1 MKGVYHERNLA
12 ERHIPNNKIMTKNK
26 YSSVFADGYPPPH
39 HMLRDLQV
47 LLELRDNGPS
57 TITAPV
63 VPELCTDRGGMQV
76 GIIATLVDIL
86 GGALSIRAVHP
97 DWAATA
103 ELMVYTT
110 GRATSE
116 RVSAVGSLIRAGN
129 TMIVIDLDIR
139 EETGL
144 AFGQWKSI
152 GCGLISFSRLP
163 RREDTI
169 KVDFSAETTNTY
181 QFAIEG
187 SGLNRAYLEE
197 IGARV
202 LDEAGGVVE
211 LHMSDYVRNSFDAL
225 QGGIVAILADVSGQ
239 YAARAVTG
247 RPMTTCDLGILYLS
261 QGKIGPFRTG
271 SRVIRVTD
279 ETVLTR
285 IEVIDTGAGDRIL
298 GLAMNTS
305 TLDKK
310 GGYL

>member
-1 MKGVYHERNLA
+1 
-12 ERHIPNNKIMTKNK
+12 
-26 YSSVFADGYPPPH
+26 
-39 HMLRDLQV
+39 MLRDLQV
-47 LLELRDNGPS
+47 SLELQDNGPS

-76 GIIATLVDIL
+76 GIIATLVDVL

-103 ELMVYTT
+103 DLTVHTT

-129 TMIVIDLDIR
+129 TMIVIDFDIR
-139 EETGL
+139 EEAGP
-144 AFGQWKSI
+144 AFGQWTSI
-152 GCGLISFSRLP
+152 GSGLISFSRLP

-169 KVDFSAETTNTY
+169 KVDFGSEAINKY
-181 QFAIEG
+181 RFAIKG
-187 SGLNRAYLEE
+187 SGLNRTYLEE

-211 LHMSDYVRNSFDAL
+211 LRMSDYVRNSFGAL
-225 QGGIVAILADVSGQ
+225 QGGIVPTLEDVSGK
-239 YAARAVTG
+239 YAARAVPG
-247 RPMTTCDLGILYLS
+247 RPMITSDLGIHYLS

-305 TLDKK
+305 ILDKE

>member
-1 MKGVYHERNLA
+1 
-12 ERHIPNNKIMTKNK
+12 MTKNK
-26 YSSVFADGYPPPH
+26 YSSVFTEGYPPPQ
-39 HMLRDLQV
+39 HMLRGLQV
-47 LLELRDNGPS
+47 SLELQDNGPS
-57 TITAPV
+57 TIIAPV
-63 VPELCTDRGGMQV
+63 VPEICTDRGGVRV

-86 GGALSIRAVHP
+86 GGALTVRTVHP

-103 ELMVYTT
+103 DLTVHTT
-110 GRATSE
+110 GRVTSE
-116 RVSAVGSLIRAGN
+116 RVSAVGSLIRAGS

-139 EETGL
+139 EERDL
-144 AFGQWKSI
+144 ASGQWTSI

-169 KVDFSAETTNTY
+169 KIDFGAKATNTY

-187 SGLNRAYLEE
+187 SGLNRTYLEE
-197 IGARV
+197 IGAGV
-202 LDEAGGVVE
+202 LDKEGGVVE
-211 LHMSDYVRNSFDAL
+211 LHMSDYVRNSFGAL

-247 RPMTTCDLGILYLS
+247 RPMITSDLGIHYLS

-285 IEVIDTGAGDRIL
+285 IEVMDKGDGDRIL

-305 TLDKK
+305 ILDKK
-310 GGYL
+310 D

>member
-1 MKGVYHERNLA
+1 MDLLSNSE
-12 ERHIPNNKIMTKNK
+12 IMTKNK
-26 YSSVFADGYPPPH
+26 YSTVFADGYPPPH

-47 LLELRDNGPS
+47 SMELRDNGPS

-63 VPELCTDRGGMQV
+63 VPELCTDRGGIQV

-103 ELMVYTT
+103 DLTVHTT

-116 RVSAVGSLIRAGN
+116 RVSAVGSFIRAGS
-129 TMIVIDLDIR
+129 TMMVVELDIR
-139 EETGL
+139 EDAGP
-144 AFGQWKSI
+144 AFGQWTSI

-169 KVDFSAETTNTY
+169 KADFGSEATNTY
-181 QFAIEG
+181 KFAIEG
-187 SGLNRAYLEE
+187 SGLNRTYLEE
-197 IGARV
+197 IGTRV

-211 LHMSDYVRNSFDAL
+211 LPMSDYVRNSFGAL
-225 QGGIVAILADVSGQ
+225 QGGIVPILADVSGQ

-247 RPMTTCDLGILYLS
+247 RPMITSDLGIHYLS
-261 QGKIGPFRTG
+261 QGKTGPFRTVT
-271 SRVIRVTD
+271 RVIRVTD

-305 TLDKK
+305 ILDK
-310 GGYL
+310 

>member
-1 MKGVYHERNLA
+1 
-12 ERHIPNNKIMTKNK
+12 MTKNK
-26 YSSVFADGYPPPH
+26 YNSVFADGYPPPH

-47 LLELRDNGPS
+47 SLELQDNGPS

-63 VPELCTDRGGMQV
+63 VPEICTDRGGVQV

-86 GGALSIRAVHP
+86 GGALSIRSVHP

-103 ELMVYTT
+103 DLTVHTT
-110 GRATSE
+110 GRAISE
-116 RVSAVGSLIRAGN
+116 KISAVGSLIRAGS

-139 EETGL
+139 EEAGP
-144 AFGQWKSI
+144 AFAQWTSI
-152 GCGLISFSRLP
+152 GSALISFSRLP
-163 RREDTI
+163 RRKDTI
-169 KVDFSAETTNTY
+169 KIDFGSEATNTY

-187 SGLNRAYLEE
+187 SRLNRTYLEE

-202 LDEAGGVVE
+202 MDIADGVVE
-211 LHMSDYVRNSFDAL
+211 LRMSDYVRNSFGAL

-247 RPMTTCDLGILYLS
+247 RPMITSDLGIHYLS

-298 GLAMNTS
+298 GLATNTS
-305 TLDKK
+305 ILDKK
-310 GGYL
+310 V